1 MMNNCERC
9 DLYPRYQHPQT
20 GKIYKLCASCA
31 WETLTRSFGLIDNE
45 EMSDQKKVDE
55 VVRNITYESW
65 AYGRKDE

>member
-1 MMNNCERC
+1 MDDKIKTCERC

-45 EMSDQKKVDE
+45 VDE